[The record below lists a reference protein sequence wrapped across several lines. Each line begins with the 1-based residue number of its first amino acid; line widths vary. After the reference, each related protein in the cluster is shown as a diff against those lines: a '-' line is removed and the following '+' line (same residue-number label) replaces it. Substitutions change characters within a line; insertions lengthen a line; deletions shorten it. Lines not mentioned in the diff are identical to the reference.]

1 VINFLA
7 VFLGGGLGSVT
18 RYALGLAI
26 KKMGFMAPL
35 ATLTSNVFAS
45 ALLLGLLA
53 TYTTQSGDA
62 LKSNPW
68 LLLWTVGFCGAFS
81 TFSTFAADT
90 ISLLHSHGA
99 LWSIGNIAINVISC
113 IAIGWWIWSAMQA
126 VN

>member
-1 VINFLA
+1 MNLIA

-26 KKMGFMAPL
+26 KRLGFMAPAGTL
-35 ATLTSNVFAS
+35 ASNVLAS

-53 TYTTQSGDA
+53 MYANESGGA
-62 LKSNPW
+62 VKSNPW

-90 ISLLHSHGA
+90 IALFQTHG
-99 LWSIGNIAINVISC
+99 LMWSVGNIAVNVLLC
-113 IAIGWWIWSAMQA
+113 VAVGWWIWSTTQA
-126 VN
+126 VQ